1 MSLLFQHKTKSSPQ
15 VDNPYWMSFSDMMSG
30 MLIIFIL
37 VCIALLYRL
46 SQIEDTVANIR
57 YSILYEI
64 YNELNTQK
72 IEVSISDNDS
82 VLRIPADILHFK
94 SGRYDIDKELEDNA
108 VKVGRA
114 LARAIKKNERWKY
127 LETVFIEGHTDSDD
141 YKGIKGNWGLS
152 TFRAITLWQLW
163 TENKENKEE
172 FGNDLLEFT
181 NKEGKKLFSV
191 SGYAATRPAVTEKN
205 DNDKQ
210 QNRRID
216 IRFTTIQ
223 PTIMKMEDVVAPLK
237 EK

>member
-1 MSLLFQHKTKSSPQ
+1 MDKQ
-15 VDNPYWMSFSDMMSG
+15 N
-30 MLIIFIL
+30 
-37 VCIALLYRL
+37 
-46 SQIEDTVANIR
+46 
-57 YSILYEI
+57 
-64 YNELNTQK
+64 

-82 VLRIPADILHFK
+82 VLRIPEKILHFK
-94 SGRYDIDKELEDNA
+94 SGRYDIEETLEDNA
-108 VKVGRA
+108 IKIGRA

-163 TENKENKEE
+163 TEKKETKEE

-191 SGYAATRPAVTEKN
+191 SGYAATRPAVEEKN
-205 DNDKQ
+205 DKDKQ
-210 QNRRID
+210 KNRRID

-223 PTIMKMEDVVAPLK
+223 PTIMQMEDFISPFK